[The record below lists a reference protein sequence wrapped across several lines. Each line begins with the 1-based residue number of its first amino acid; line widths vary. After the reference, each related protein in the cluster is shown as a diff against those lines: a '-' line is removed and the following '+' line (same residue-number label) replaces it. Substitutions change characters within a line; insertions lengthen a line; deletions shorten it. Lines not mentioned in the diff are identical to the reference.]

1 MAQPSTNASSNASTG
16 KHRSLRVAL
25 IGALV
30 FALAAPAYYVLA
42 YWPQREGSYPASAFQ
57 VPQGA
62 SLNQIARELE
72 GRGVIESRLL
82 FSLYARLFDL
92 DRGLQAGNYQL
103 PANLSAAELLAFLSS
118 GKVEQ
123 HAIRLP
129 EGLTMRTVMALLA
142 EEAAL
147 HHQSAGLERLSDEL
161 DLQLPFVEGAFFP
174 ETYFVAQGASDLS
187 VLQRAHDAM
196 IGHLMSAWQSRG
208 PNLGLDSPE
217 QALVLASI
225 IEKESDGL
233 ADRAQISQV
242 FHLRLKKNMK
252 LQTDPTVIYALGE
265 RFDGDI
271 RRRDLRVDSPFNTYR
286 YRGLPPTPI
295 ALPSLASIEAA
306 LHPAEGDFL
315 YFVARGDGSSQF
327 SRTLKEHNAAVRR
340 YQLSKGES

>member
-1 MAQPSTNASSNASTG
+1 MAQLSTNATIR
-16 KHRSLRVAL
+16 KYVSLRVAL

-30 FALAAPAYYVLA
+30 IALAGSAYYVLEH
-42 YWPQREGSYPASAFQ
+42 WPQRGGSYPASAFE

-62 SLNQIARELE
+62 SLNQIATELE
-72 GRGVIESRLL
+72 RRGVIENRLL
-82 FSLYARLFDL
+82 FSLYARLHDL

-129 EGLTMRTVMALLA
+129 EGLNMRTVMALLA
-142 EEAAL
+142 NEAAL
-147 HHQSAGLERLSDEL
+147 SHQSTGLAGLADEL

-174 ETYFVAQGASDLS
+174 ETYFVPQGASDLS

-196 IGHLMSAWQSRG
+196 IEHLTKAWQNRG

-233 ADRAQISQV
+233 SDRAQISQV

-252 LQTDPTVIYALGE
+252 LQTDPTVIYALGQS
-265 RFDGDI
+265 FDGDI

-306 LHPAEGDFL
+306 LHPAAGDYL

-340 YQLSKGES
+340 YQLSKGGS

>member
-1 MAQPSTNASSNASTG
+1 MAQPSDNAASS
-16 KHRSLRVAL
+16 KHLSLRFALVGVLIVAL
-25 IGALV
+25 S
-30 FALAAPAYYVLA
+30 APAYYLLE
-42 YWPQREGSYPASAFQ
+42 YWPHRAGSYPPSPLEI
-57 VPQGA
+57 PQGA
-62 SLNQIARELE
+62 SLNQIANELAQL
-72 GRGVIESRLL
+72 GAIENRV
-82 FSLYARLFDL
+82 FFRVYARLFNL

-103 PANLSAAELLAFLSS
+103 PANLSAAEVLAFLSS

-129 EGLTMRTVMALLA
+129 EGANMRTVMGLL
-142 EEAAL
+142 ENETVL
-147 HHQSAGLERLSDEL
+147 NHQSAGLEALVDEL
-161 DLQLPFVEGAFFP
+161 DLQLPFAEGVFFP
-174 ETYFVAQGASDLS
+174 ETYFVPQGASDLS

-196 IGHLMSAWQSRG
+196 MSHLMTAWQNRG
-208 PNLGLDSPE
+208 PNLELDSPE

-265 RFDGDI
+265 DFDGDI

-306 LHPAEGDFL
+306 LHPAEGDYL

-340 YQLSKGES
+340 YQLSKGDS

>member
-1 MAQPSTNASSNASTG
+1 LS
-16 KHRSLRVAL
+16 
-25 IGALV
+25 
-30 FALAAPAYYVLA
+30 
-42 YWPQREGSYPASAFQ
+42 
-57 VPQGA
+57 
-62 SLNQIARELE
+62 QIASELE
-72 GRGVIESRLL
+72 RLGVIESRLL
-82 FSLYARLFDL
+82 FSLYARLHDL

-129 EGLTMRTVMALLA
+129 EGLNMRTVMALLA
-142 EEAAL
+142 NEAAL
-147 HHQSAGLERLSDEL
+147 SHQSAGLAGLADEL

-174 ETYFVAQGASDLS
+174 ETYFVPQGASDLS
-187 VLQRAHDAM
+187 VLQRAHNAM
-196 IGHLMSAWQSRG
+196 IEHLMRAWQNRG
-208 PNLGLDSPE
+208 PNLGLDNPE

-233 ADRAQISQV
+233 SDRAQISQV

-252 LQTDPTVIYALGE
+252 LQTDPTVIYALGDS
-265 RFDGDI
+265 FDGDI

-295 ALPSLASIEAA
+295 ALPSSASIEAA
-306 LHPAEGDFL
+306 LHPAEGDYL

-340 YQLSKGES
+340 YQLSKGGS

>member
-1 MAQPSTNASSNASTG
+1 MAQPNTHATG
-16 KHRSLRVAL
+16 RKSVPLRLALVGAL
-25 IGALV
+25 I

-42 YWPQREGSYPASAFQ
+42 HWPQCEGNYPAAAFE

-62 SLNQIARELE
+62 SLNQIASELE
-72 GRGVIESRLL
+72 RRGVIENRLL
-82 FSLYARLFDL
+82 FSLYARLFGL

-103 PANLSAAELLAFLSS
+103 PANRSAADLLAFLSS
-118 GKVEQ
+118 GQVEQ

-129 EGLTMRTVMALLA
+129 EGLNMRTVMALLA
-142 EEAAL
+142 DETVL
-147 HHQSAGLERLSDEL
+147 SHKSAGLEGLADEL

-174 ETYFVAQGASDLS
+174 ETYFVPQGASDLS

-196 IGHLMSAWQSRG
+196 IGHLMNAWQNRE

-233 ADRAQISQV
+233 SDRAQISQV

-271 RRRDLRVDSPFNTYR
+271 RRRDLRIDSPFNTYR

-306 LHPAEGDFL
+306 LHPAEGDYL

-340 YQLSKGES
+340 YQLSKGDS

>member
-72 GRGVIESRLL
+72 GRGVIDSRLL

-103 PANLSAAELLAFLSS
+103 PANLSAAELLAFLTS

-142 EEAAL
+142 DEAAL
-147 HHQSAGLERLSDEL
+147 HHQSAGLERLADEL

-271 RRRDLRVDSPFNTYR
+271 RRRDLSVDSPFNTYR

>member
-1 MAQPSTNASSNASTG
+1 
-16 KHRSLRVAL
+16 
-25 IGALV
+25 
-30 FALAAPAYYVLA
+30 
-42 YWPQREGSYPASAFQ
+42 
-57 VPQGA
+57 
-62 SLNQIARELE
+62 LE
-72 GRGVIESRLL
+72 RLGVIESRLL
-82 FSLYARLFDL
+82 FSLYARLHDL

-129 EGLTMRTVMALLA
+129 EGLNMRTVMALLGN
-142 EEAAL
+142 EAAL
-147 HHQSAGLERLSDEL
+147 SHQSAGLAGLADEL

-174 ETYFVAQGASDLS
+174 ETYFVPQGASDLS

-196 IGHLMSAWQSRG
+196 IEHLMRAWQNRG
-208 PNLGLDSPE
+208 PNLGLDNPE

-233 ADRAQISQV
+233 SDRAQISQV

-252 LQTDPTVIYALGE
+252 LQTDPTVIYALGDS
-265 RFDGDI
+265 FDGDI

-295 ALPSLASIEAA
+295 ALPSSASIEAA
-306 LHPAEGDFL
+306 LHPAEGDYL

-340 YQLSKGES
+340 YQLSKGG